1 MMKKFL
7 GIVLGLCLTFT
18 TAIAANFPQDFQN
31 YLKKNIS
38 NIDIRFDGM
47 IICPDGAIYL
57 PLYPASMKKPE
68 KIEVAETYPKNTPLN
83 KRPDVII
90 FNNDYV
96 LMKLIP
102 TNDGKK
108 TVMKFDKPPIVVK
121 TGLLPQDMLVP
132 KGLIIPENIK
142 GIVGNLNIELSPEVD
157 IKVKPNSLLSAR
169 TSENNRNYK
178 KLSNTATIGQLKDK
192 SLYMV
197 SAYTKN
203 ISVINGEQLRA
214 EYALAQSSTPID
226 AKITKDNKFLLVTTY
241 DSTLVNIISLADD
254 RIIKQLDLT
263 YQGGEI
269 LMDYN
274 NNKAYITCPSASV
287 IYILDINKMALTK
300 RIKVNGRCEKPVIYN
315 NTLVYL
321 DKLSDTIWSV
331 ELDGNYQLKNFGK
344 FPNISKILY
353 ENDTIFLSSRTK
365 NRVAVLNYKTKQL
378 MTEFDVVEKPVDMI
392 LRNGLLYVL
401 GAGKNEI
408 QVFDTKE
415 FEPLGTIKISND
427 GFSTKF
433 CPVPDSSLVLVS
445 DTKISRYTV
454 FDTDK
459 NRIIKMNSTELPI
472 NDIVVG
478 KKIKK
483 LN

>member
-1 MMKKFL
+1 MKKGII
-7 GIVLGLCLTFT
+7 GIVLGLCLTVTNVF
-18 TAIAANFPQDFQN
+18 AANFPQEFQS

-38 NIDIRFDGM
+38 GIDIRFDGM
-47 IICPDGAIYL
+47 IICPDGVMYV

-68 KIEVAETYPKNTPLN
+68 KIEVAETYPKNTALSS
-83 KRPDVII
+83 RPDVII

-102 TNDGKK
+102 TKEGKK
-108 TVMKFDKPPIVVK
+108 TVMRFDKPPVVVK

-142 GIVGNLNIELSPEVD
+142 GIIGNLNIELSPEID

-169 TSENNRNYK
+169 TSDSNRNMK
-178 KLSNTATIGQLKDK
+178 KLSNVATINQLKDK

-226 AKITKDNKFLLVTTY
+226 AKLTKDNKFLLVTAY
-241 DSTLVNIISLADD
+241 DSTLVNVISLADD

-274 NNKAYITCPSASV
+274 TNKAYITCPSASV
-287 IYILDINKMALTK
+287 IYVLDIDKMTLSK

-321 DKLSDTIWSV
+321 DKLSDTVWSV
-331 ELDGNYQLKNFGK
+331 ELSGDYRLKNFGK

-353 ENDTIFLSSRTK
+353 ENNAIFLSSRTK
-365 NRVAVLNYKTKQL
+365 NRVAVLNYDTKQL
-378 MTEFDVVEKPVDMI
+378 LTEFEVIEKPVDMI
-392 LRNGLLYVL
+392 IRNGLLYVL
-401 GAGKNEI
+401 GAANNEV
-408 QVFDTKE
+408 QVFDVKNL
-415 FEPLGTIKISND
+415 EPLGTVKISKE
-427 GFSTKF
+427 GFATKF
-433 CPVPDSSLVLVS
+433 CPIPDSNLVIIT
-445 DTKISRYTV
+445 DTKLSHYTV

-459 NRIIKMNSTELPI
+459 NRVIKANSTELPV
-472 NDIVVG
+472 NDIVIG
-478 KKIKK
+478 KKVKK
-483 LN
+483 IN